1 MFLSELPTA
10 SENKRLIECVVLRLE
25 QVKLKSKINLDEMHN
40 IGQIIVDIQSA
51 GVEVLINLLIE
62 CPTIYSD
69 EVVSTAVL
77 TAILNDMKNQNFSSK
92 IVNSGLR
99 FLALYAK
106 NFPQML
112 KKVLDEHQVTESF
125 LGLLEMVQD
134 YEIITNGITILTA
147 IYANNEASEEQHEKI
162 WNLLLKHWES
172 KSLRVIWESLNSM
185 FDIYSDEKYDT
196 VLSRLDLI
204 PILENSI
211 EKYYRMLDSE
221 QDNYEDEEIEFFSE
235 TLNNL
240 EGFLEYKR
248 SHMN

>member
-1 MFLSELPTA
+1 MFLSELPTT

-134 YEIITNGITILTA
+134 HEIITNGITILTA

-162 WNLLLKHWES
+162 
-172 KSLRVIWESLNSM
+172 
-185 FDIYSDEKYDT
+185 
-196 VLSRLDLI
+196 
-204 PILENSI
+204 
-211 EKYYRMLDSE
+211 
-221 QDNYEDEEIEFFSE
+221 
-235 TLNNL
+235 
-240 EGFLEYKR
+240 
-248 SHMN
+248 